1 MGAAMRL
8 LRFWAALDS
17 PVDRRTYLLHG
28 LGLAALK
35 YGGDIA
41 IVWMA
46 TGNFWSPA
54 DYLQSVYS
62 LASARLPTN
71 VLLALGVWTLP
82 FVWLGITLTFRR
94 VLDAGHS
101 CWWAF
106 LFFVPYVNYA
116 LMATFAIVP
125 SAEPTLPDQLPRDG
139 GGLIEGVLSITAG
152 VVLALTMVAL
162 GVGVFRDYSAALF
175 FGSPFAMG
183 ALTGFMFNRRY
194 DASLS
199 QTLRVTTMMFAAVAG
214 IVFLLATEGVL
225 CIAMAMPLALTTG
238 LGGALLGRV
247 IALVGQRNVP
257 PVLYALLVLPLSA
270 SLEPAPG
277 VIVHE
282 VQTAIEIEARP
293 DLVWPHVIAFRPI
306 DEPRDWLFR
315 MGIAY
320 PQYATIEGTG
330 IGAVRYCVFSTGAF
344 VEPITHWDAPE
355 RLSFNVTASPA
366 PLRELTFSDNVAPPH
381 LDGYLRPQRGEFR
394 LVPLPGGRT
403 RLEGSTW
410 YELAMGPEWYWQMFS
425 DYLIERIHRRVLEHI
440 KNEVEDP

>member
-28 LGLAALK
+28 LELAALK
-35 YGGDIA
+35 YGGDVA
-41 IVWMA
+41 IVWLT
-46 TGNFWSPA
+46 TGSVWTPA
-54 DYLQSVYS
+54 DYLRSVYS
-62 LASARLPTN
+62 LASAQLPSN
-71 VLLALGVWTLP
+71 ALLALAVWTLP

-101 CWWAF
+101 CWWVF
-106 LFFVPYVNYA
+106 LFFVPYVNYG
-116 LMATFAIVP
+116 LMAISALLP
-125 SAEPTLPDQLPRDG
+125 SAEHALLDRSPREG
-139 GGLIEGVLSITAG
+139 GRLIEGVASITAG

-162 GVGVFRDYSAALF
+162 GVGVFREYSAALF
-175 FGSPFAMG
+175 FGSPFALG
-183 ALTGFMFNRRY
+183 ALTAFMFNRRY
-194 DASLS
+194 DASLR
-199 QTLRVTTMMFAAVAG
+199 QTLSLTTMMFVAVAG

-238 LGGALLGRV
+238 LSGALLGRV

-257 PVLYALLVLPLSA
+257 PVLYALLALPLSA
-270 SLEPAPG
+270 TLEPAPG

-320 PQYATIEGTG
+320 PQYATIEGNG

-344 VEPITHWDAPE
+344 VEPITHWDAGE
-355 RLSFNVTASPA
+355 RLSFNVTA
-366 PLRELTFSDNVAPPH
+366 
-381 LDGYLRPQRGEFR
+381 
-394 LVPLPGGRT
+394 
-403 RLEGSTW
+403 
-410 YELAMGPEWYWQMFS
+410 
-425 DYLIERIHRRVLEHI
+425 
-440 KNEVEDP
+440 